1 MASIRGDSVGSGA
14 GRDGQ
19 EAGETRAPHRTS
31 LSARDRMFA
40 ALLLAAVLIAY
51 QPAWNGGFVWDDV
64 AHVTRPDLRSWHGLW
79 RIWFDVGATQQYYPL
94 LHSAFW
100 VQQWLWGE
108 RPLGYHVVNI
118 ALHACAALLAGLTL
132 RRLSVPGA
140 YLAALIFAL
149 HPVHVE
155 SVAWISELKNTLSAV
170 FYLAAAL
177 AYLRFREQG
186 PARSR
191 FYALALLLFALALAS
206 KTVTATLPVA
216 LLAIDWW
223 RQGRLSWRRDIRPL
237 VPFAVLGA
245 AAGLFT
251 AWMERHVI
259 GAEGAEFA
267 LGFGARAVVAGR
279 ATWFYLASL
288 AWPVHLTFIY
298 PRWRVDTHNWWQYLY
313 PAAALVGLVALWAW
327 RRRGRGPLA
336 AAVFFVGT
344 LFPVLGFFNVYPF
357 LFSFVADHFQY
368 LASLGI
374 IALVAAGIARLLQ
387 RVAGWRRSAG
397 HALCLALLTVL
408 TVLTWRQSRLY
419 ADVETLY
426 RATITGNPACWM
438 AYNNLAGVLIE
449 RGAIDEALPLVQRAL
464 ALRPDYPEAFDNLGL
479 AMAGRGQI
487 DQAVAQYRR
496 ALELRPDYAE
506 AHSNLGLALASL
518 GQIDQAIGHFRR
530 ALEID
535 AGYSGV
541 HYNLAMVLSAR
552 GDVDGAVAQLR
563 NAIALRP
570 DYAEAH
576 DALGIILSNRGHTDE
591 ARAHFA
597 KSVELKPDY
606 ADAHNNLGIAL
617 ARTGRVEE
625 AISHFRKALELNP
638 GSSEVRDN
646 LLTALASRRP
656 ISATHPPTR

>member
-1 MASIRGDSVGSGA
+1 MGSIRGDGVGA
-14 GRDGQ
+14 GEEQ
-19 EAGETRAPHRTS
+19 AAGETQAPRRATLRT
-31 LSARDRMFA
+31 RDRMFA
-40 ALLLAAVLIAY
+40 VLLLAAVLIAY
-51 QPAWNGGFVWDDV
+51 RPAWNGGFLWDDA
-64 AHVTRPDLRSWHGLW
+64 AHVTRPELRSWHGLW
-79 RIWFDVGATQQYYPL
+79 RIWFDIGATQQYYPL

-100 VQQWLWGE
+100 VQHRLWGE
-108 RPLGYHVVNI
+108 RPFGYHVVSI
-118 ALHACAALLAGLTL
+118 LLHACVALLAGLML

-140 YLAALIFAL
+140 YLAAAIFAL

-170 FYLAAAL
+170 FYLTAAL
-177 AYLRFREQG
+177 AYVRFKERG
-186 PARSR
+186 PGRTRS
-191 FYALALLLFALALAS
+191 YALALFLFALALAS

-223 RQGRLSWRRDIRPL
+223 RQGGLSWRRDIRPL

-245 AAGLFT
+245 GAGLFT
-251 AWMERHVI
+251 AWMEHYVI

-267 LGFGARAVVAGR
+267 LGFGARALVAGR

-288 AWPVHLTFIY
+288 VWPAHLTFIY
-298 PRWRVDTHNWWQYLY
+298 PRWRVDTHAWWQSVY
-313 PAAALVGLVALWAW
+313 PAAALAGLAALWAW
-327 RRRGRGPLA
+327 RRHGRGPLA
-336 AAVFFVGT
+336 AVLFFVGT

-374 IALVAAGIARLLQ
+374 IALGAAGIARLLQ

-408 TVLTWRQSRLY
+408 GMLTWRQSRLY

-426 RATITGNPACWM
+426 RATITGNSECWM

-449 RGAIDEALPLVQRAL
+449 RGAIDEALPLVQTAL
-464 ALRPDYPEAFDNLGL
+464 ALRPDYPEAYNNLGL
-479 AMAGRGQI
+479 AMASRGQI
-487 DQAVAQYRR
+487 DQAIAQYRR

-506 AHSNLGLALASL
+506 AHNNVGLALAGL
-518 GQIDQAIGHFRR
+518 GEIDQAIGHFRR

-535 AGYSGV
+535 AGYPGV
-541 HYNLAMVLSAR
+541 HYNLAMALAAR
-552 GDVDGAVAQLR
+552 GDVDRAVAHLR
-563 NAIALRP
+563 DAIALRP

-576 DALGIILSNRGHTDE
+576 NGLGVILSNRGYIGE

-597 KSVELKPDY
+597 KSVEIKPNY

-617 ARTGRVEE
+617 ARTGRLEE
-625 AISHFRKALELNP
+625 AIGHFRKALELNP
-638 GSSEVRDN
+638 GSSEVRNN

-656 ISATHPPTR
+656 TSAAQPPTR